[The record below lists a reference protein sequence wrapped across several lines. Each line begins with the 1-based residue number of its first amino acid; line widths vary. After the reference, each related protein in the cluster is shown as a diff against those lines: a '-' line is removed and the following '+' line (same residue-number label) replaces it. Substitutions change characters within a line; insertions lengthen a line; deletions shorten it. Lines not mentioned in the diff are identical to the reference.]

1 MQGQQDAQTP
11 GYQPFPGQNDLDGR
25 QFAAGRPG
33 PGKRLLG
40 LLVDSILFGI
50 VLSIIAWLLFGQEL
64 SRFFNATMNAS
75 SNGVAPEEP
84 TGALLATGLIGL
96 VLWMAYRAIMEV
108 TQGGS
113 VGKKVIGARVT
124 MADGSPITYG
134 ASLVRNSWY
143 VISSVVGMIPGIGSL
158 LNLIVMIA
166 VGVTI
171 GRSPEK
177 QSFSDKWAKAI
188 VVDK

>member
-1 MQGQQDAQTP
+1 MLT
-11 GYQPFPGQNDLDGR
+11 
-25 QFAAGRPG
+25 
-33 PGKRLLG
+33 
-40 LLVDSILFGI
+40 
-50 VLSIIAWLLFGQEL
+50 
-64 SRFFNATMNAS
+64 
-75 SNGVAPEEP
+75 
-84 TGALLATGLIGL
+84 TGLIGL